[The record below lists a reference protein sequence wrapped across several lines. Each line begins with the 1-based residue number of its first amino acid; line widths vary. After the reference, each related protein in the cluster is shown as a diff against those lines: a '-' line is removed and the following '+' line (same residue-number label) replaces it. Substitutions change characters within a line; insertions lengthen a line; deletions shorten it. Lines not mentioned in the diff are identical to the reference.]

1 MWRWCATTEHAESAS
16 ETGCDTCACP
26 AVPCAA
32 DPPSLS
38 ATGLF
43 CRSLHPRLLLQ
54 WENSS
59 GYPEAQARCS
69 VHGAHCGDHPQH
81 AGRRGG
87 RFQGGC
93 SGGDKGRVGGAP
105 GVTTCERL
113 LGTRVR
119 RGPSLLFRLP
129 MSSCGHELERT
140 GKSFLQLPRLRSQP
154 PPCSLPPSF
163 IYGTAISFRREV
175 ASIMKWQ
182 KDLNEN
188 KVFA

>member
-1 MWRWCATTEHAESAS
+1 MEMACHNRACRVSIGDGMRYLHLP
-16 ETGCDTCACP
+16 GCSLRCQP
-26 AVPCAA
+26 ALAQCHRFILKV
-32 DPPSLS
+32 PPSKAPAAVGKQLQ
-38 ATGLF
+38 L
-43 CRSLHPRLLLQ
+43 PRIP
-54 WENSS
+54 
-59 GYPEAQARCS
+59 GS
-69 VHGAHCGDHPQH
+69 VHGAHCGDHSQH

-87 RFQGGC
+87 CFWGGC

-119 RGPSLLFRLP
+119 CDPSLLLRLP
-129 MSSCGHELERT
+129 MSSCGHKLEHT

-163 IYGTAISFRREV
+163 IYGTAISFWREV

-182 KDLNEN
+182 KDLNEY